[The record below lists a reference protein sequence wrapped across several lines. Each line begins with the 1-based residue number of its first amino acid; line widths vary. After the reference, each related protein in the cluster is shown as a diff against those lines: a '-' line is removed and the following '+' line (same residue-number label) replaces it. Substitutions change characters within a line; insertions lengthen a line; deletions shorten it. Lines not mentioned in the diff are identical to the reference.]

1 MMGFYAVIWA
11 GLAVAIVFA
20 IVALIRERR
29 FDSSRDFEPDRGMP
43 MRGIENVRHR
53 SRN

>member
-29 FDSSRDFEPDRGMP
+29 FDSSRDLESDRRIS
-43 MRGIENVRHR
+43 MRGVEDARHR